1 VQCPYCSGDSSVT
14 ETRVTADGL
23 RRRRVCTVCKRR
35 FTTYEKLGAPALKVG
50 KRDGSVE
57 PFDTEK
63 LITSLRRVCAHR
75 NNVSD
80 EDLKRIARDI
90 EATLVDSGRKSISWS
105 DLVSLA
111 LARLQN
117 VDPVCAQPRGE
128 LHGRDR
134 RGSLQS
140 QQCLQPPPQL
150 GLPLT
155 DEGKNQRGGW
165 AGPIRATPSIE
176 SPSSFSPKT
185 NWLWARGVNNKTVRR
200 CSARPSHRRPYASL
214 VGE

>member
-1 VQCPYCSGDSSVT
+1 LGATIRFVQCPYCSGDSSVT

-23 RRRRVCTVCKRR
+23 RRRRVCTICKRR
-35 FTTYEKLGAPALKVG
+35 FTTYEKLGAPGLRVG

-63 LITSLRRVCAHR
+63 LLTSLRRVCAHR

-80 EDLKRIARDI
+80 EDLKRITRDI

-117 VDPVCAQPRGE
+117 VDPVCAQRLAANYTDETGE
-128 LHGRDR
+128 VRFDR
-134 RGSLQS
+134 SS
-140 QQCLQPPPQL
+140 PSQPPPQL

-155 DEGKNQRGGW
+155 DE
-165 AGPIRATPSIE
+165 E
-176 SPSSFSPKT
+176 
-185 NWLWARGVNNKTVRR
+185 
-200 CSARPSHRRPYASL
+200 
-214 VGE
+214 

>member
-1 VQCPYCSGDSSVT
+1 MQCPYCSGDSSVT

-23 RRRRVCTVCKRR
+23 RRRRICTVCKRR

-50 KRDGSVE
+50 KRDGSIE
-57 PFDTEK
+57 PFDAEK
-63 LITSLRRVCAHR
+63 LLTSLRRVCAHR
-75 NNVSD
+75 NNVAD

-117 VDPVCAQPRGE
+117 VDPVCAQRLAANYTDETGAV
-128 LHGRDR
+128 RFDR
-134 RGSLQS
+134 STTS
-140 QQCLQPPPQL
+140 TPPSQL

-155 DEGKNQRGGW
+155 DDE
-165 AGPIRATPSIE
+165 
-176 SPSSFSPKT
+176 
-185 NWLWARGVNNKTVRR
+185 
-200 CSARPSHRRPYASL
+200 
-214 VGE
+214 